1 MRIDSNKIL
10 TIITIIQ
17 FQILFSCG
25 VNGQVLVEDSAD
37 WGKLYVTTWADD
49 RKSAFSFSFDD
60 GFISQYEN
68 VKSIFDT
75 YNFKS
80 TFFILPPFL
89 TDTLPGFWRY
99 GTWQMFYQ
107 MAVEGYEL
115 GSHTL
120 NHYDLTQ
127 LPPGDTLT
135 PNTINYELYHSKKM
149 IEARFPYARC
159 ISFAYPF
166 AEHNPLVDSLAGLY
180 YESARVVGGITNP
193 KSLTPDEW
201 LSLKSYQ
208 VEFDFPRDSLEN
220 DLDELYDLL
229 DWIQSSIS
237 AGTWGIQLAHEVV
250 PFEELADLINQGAYH
265 PVSNEWLLLLCDW
278 LYTKSESKE
287 VWIETIG
294 SITKYIKERQSASY
308 RIISKSNSLV
318 EIELSDTLINYIYNF
333 PLSAYISVPD
343 NWEYVLVNQNFLSQI
358 IESIHSDSM
367 QVVLAKLIPD
377 GGIINLT
384 EYNPNYVSELEHSTD
399 GFILKQNYPNP
410 FNPVTE
416 IKFHLPEKSNIA
428 IKVYDIL
435 GNEISV
441 LAKGESEM
449 GDHSVLFDGKSL
461 PSGIYIYTLQAGK
474 NIYSKKMVLLR

>member
-10 TIITIIQ
+10 TTITIIQ
-17 FQILFSCG
+17 FQILFSGG
-25 VNGQVLVEDSAD
+25 VNGQALVEDSAD
-37 WGKLYVTTWADD
+37 WGKLFVTTWADD

-60 GFISQYEN
+60 GFISQYEY
-68 VKSIFDT
+68 VKSIFNT

-89 TDTLPGFWRY
+89 TDSLPGIWRY
-99 GTWQMFYQ
+99 GTWQMFLQ
-107 MAVEGYEL
+107 MAGEGYEL

-120 NHYDLTQ
+120 NHLYLTQ

-135 PNTINYELYHSKKM
+135 PNTVHYELYHSKKM

-166 AEHNPLVDSLAGLY
+166 AEHNPLVDSLAGIY

-220 DLDELYDLL
+220 DLDELYDFI
-229 DWIQSSIS
+229 DWIDETISS
-237 AGTWGIQLAHEVV
+237 GNWGIQLAHEVV
-250 PFEELADLINQGAYH
+250 PFEELANLINQGAYH
-265 PVSNEWLLLLCDW
+265 PISNEWLILLCDW
-278 LYTKSESKE
+278 LKSRSDLEQI
-287 VWIETIG
+287 WIETIG
-294 SITKYIKERQSASY
+294 SITKYIKERESFSY
-308 RIISKSNSLV
+308 EILSQTNTLI
-318 EIELSDTLINYIYNF
+318 EIELSDTLDNEIYNF
-333 PLSAYISVPD
+333 PLSAFITVPG
-343 NWEYVLVNQNFLSQI
+343 NWEYVLVMQNSENQVLQSFDA
-358 IESIHSDSM
+358 DSM
-367 QVVLAKLIPD
+367 QLVLVKVIPD
-377 GGIINLT
+377 GGIIKLT
-384 EYNPNYVSELEHSTD
+384 EFNPNYISELELSTD
-399 GFILKQNYPNP
+399 GFILQQNYPNP

-416 IKFHLPEKSNIA
+416 IKFYLPVKSNIT

-441 LAKGESEM
+441 LAKGESEV
-449 GDHSVLFDGKSL
+449 GDHFVLFDGKSL
-461 PSGIYIYTLQAGK
+461 PSGIYIYTLQAGR
-474 NIYSKKMVLLR
+474 NIYSKKMMLLR